1 MNEEELPNTADET
14 NEVDTR
20 KTVPMR
26 KAAMRA
32 KENLDKFLDINF
44 VSDLNIVIETVNFIT
59 CSAGFYGSGCLQNCS
74 LNCVNPS
81 CHHTNGEC
89 IDGCN
94 SGWKGFNCT
103 QGFVSVRSELQG
115 EYYGTAIGGGI
126 GAMIAVILIMFAG
139 FVIYKD
145 NKKLTKDKYSDQ
157 SKSSL
162 RSTLNRNR
170 ESNHVHE
177 YVNAAITS
185 DTGARTVRLEA
196 TTEETELLHERDTF
210 EHRQIPIENS
220 VNKIH
225 IEKMKEAI
233 IEKQKDEGFEKE
245 YQILPKGLIHAHVEG
260 SNEVNKDKNRF
271 RDLWPY
277 DHSRIVLKGNKKTDY
292 INANY
297 IDNYDK
303 EKAYIAT
310 QGPKK
315 NTVRDFWH
323 MIWQENVGKIVM
335 VTQLKEG
342 RRNKCVQ
349 YWPDVVN
356 EQMVVENYR
365 LTLTKEKEHTLY
377 VYRLITIF
385 NHNDTNRTERKVHQ
399 FHFTQWPD
407 HGVPD
412 SIKLVHFYRNVK
424 SEHCDQNGPM
434 VVHCSAGIG
443 RTGTFIAIDALYENG
458 KKTKYVNVIEYVQ
471 MMRKDRMNMIQTH
484 EQYATVF
491 EALLELF
498 TVPNTS
504 IKKSVFCK
512 HVCEQECMTLPKNRK
527 MFKLEFQKL
536 ETLRPAYHE
545 SKFSAAKSK
554 ENISKSWVENILPHD
569 NFRPYLMSYGRAR
582 TDYINAVIIPGHRE
596 ESTFIVTQCPLKDT
610 VVDFW
615 TMIYDHNSRIIVLLD
630 QVFKNAQLWF
640 ERSESLEFDN
650 FRITQE
656 GMSNKDELEISLF
669 HKKQHDK
676 RTIKNIPITVVCRS
690 RTKLPPPNDI
700 SAKIDYDDN
709 TMLTARIVD
718 NEIKLIEVNA
728 FKDGCTKSGLFVAL
742 YLILDKINIDEE
754 VDIFQVVRSIQTRRP
769 EFLKMCIALV
779 FSIIRFRL
787 TVERSVESCHVMPD
801 PEIDQEIVINR
812 FAQRPIHLY
821 FNDMLVTINSRI
833 VSPHINCT
841 LVLFLIMVDASSA
854 FDVVWHASLLKRIF
868 QSGISGQSWQI
879 LNDWYTHMSSA
890 VRWEGKLSTSFAEL
904 QGVRQGSVWSPSV
917 YKLFVNPLIKKLES
931 DSLGFKI
938 RNVFVGTPMCA
949 DDICYLFF
957 KPDELQTMI
966 SLLPILQKQKI

>member
-1 MNEEELPNTADET
+1 MVHFVKRTCPAKCQGPCDL
-14 NEVDTR
+14 DTGR
-20 KTVPMR
+20 CI
-26 KAAMRA
+26 
-32 KENLDKFLDINF
+32 FG
-44 VSDLNIVIETVNFIT
+44 
-59 CSAGFYGSGCLQNCS
+59 CSNGWIGEKCVQACSSGFYGSGCLQNCS

-139 FVIYKD
+139 FGIYKD

-297 IDNYDK
+297 INNYDK

-310 QGPKK
+310 QGPKR

-323 MIWQENVGKIVM
+323 MIWQEDVGKIVM

-356 EQMVVENYR
+356 EQMVVDNYR

-412 SIKLVHFYRNVK
+412 SIKLVHFYRNVQ

-434 VVHCSAGIG
+434 VVHC
-443 RTGTFIAIDALYENG
+443 RC
-458 KKTKYVNVIEYVQ
+458 VIPSNSYLA
-471 MMRKDRMNMIQTH
+471 KCFLKLIRMLQ

-504 IKKSVFCK
+504 IKKGVFCK
-512 HVCEQECMTLPKNRK
+512 YVGDQECMTLPKNRK
-527 MFKLEFQKL
+527 MFKLEFQRL

-545 SKFSAAKSK
+545 SKFSAAKLK

-596 ESTFIVTQCPLKDT
+596 ESTFLVTQCPLKDT

-630 QVFKNAQLWF
+630 QVFKNAQLWL

-656 GMSNKDELEISLF
+656 GMSNKDELKISLF

-676 RTIKNIPITVVCRS
+676 RITQVFKTSDWQSPTIPSTRIILDLLKSVVICSKSQNGPITVVCR
-690 RTKLPPPNDI
+690 
-700 SAKIDYDDN
+700 
-709 TMLTARIVD
+709 
-718 NEIKLIEVNA
+718 
-728 FKDGCTKSGLFVAL
+728 DGCTKSGLFVAL
-742 YLILDKINIDEE
+742 YHILDKINIDEE
-754 VDIFQVVRSIQTRRP
+754 VDIFQIVRSIQTRRP
-769 EFLKMCIALV
+769 EFLKMCDQYEYCYRCIKEYL
-779 FSIIRFRL
+779 
-787 TVERSVESCHVMPD
+787 EGES
-801 PEIDQEIVINR
+801 
-812 FAQRPIHLY
+812 LY
-821 FNDMLVTINSRI
+821 ANT
-833 VSPHINCT
+833 
-841 LVLFLIMVDASSA
+841 
-854 FDVVWHASLLKRIF
+854 
-868 QSGISGQSWQI
+868 
-879 LNDWYTHMSSA
+879 
-890 VRWEGKLSTSFAEL
+890 
-904 QGVRQGSVWSPSV
+904 
-917 YKLFVNPLIKKLES
+917 
-931 DSLGFKI
+931 
-938 RNVFVGTPMCA
+938 
-949 DDICYLFF
+949 
-957 KPDELQTMI
+957 
-966 SLLPILQKQKI
+966 